1 MSVEYIKE
9 GKVATFKLNSPQTMN
24 ALDLTALEEF
34 YLALRDFQ
42 DDDNLWVGII
52 TGTGNEAFCSGID
65 ITRSLNKSHN
75 SRPLPPTLMKG
86 LEITKPLI
94 ASINGLALGGG
105 FEIVL
110 ACDLRIASDNATFG
124 MPEVKLGYLPNWG
137 GTQRLTRQI
146 SFCQAAEILLTGKT
160 IDAVEAY
167 RMGLIN
173 SVVVKDKLASSVK
186 ELAADICN
194 VAPLAVR
201 AIKEA
206 MIKGA
211 DISFVEALNLESA
224 LATYL
229 SNTEDFNEG
238 IKAFQENRQPYF
250 KAH

>member
-1 MSVEYIKE
+1 LSVDYIKE

-24 ALDLTALEEF
+24 ALDLTALNEF
-34 YLALRDFQ
+34 YLALRDFH
-42 DDDNLWVGII
+42 DDDNLWIGII
-52 TGTGNEAFCSGID
+52 TGTGEEAFCSGINID
-65 ITRSLNKSHN
+65 LTLNKGHN
-75 SRPLPPTLMKG
+75 SQPLPPTLMKG
-86 LEITKPLI
+86 LEIAKPLI
-94 ASINGLALGGG
+94 ASVNGLALGGG

-110 ACDLRIASDNATFG
+110 ACDIRIASDNATFG

-137 GTQRLTRQI
+137 GTQRLARQI
-146 SFCQAAEILLTGKT
+146 SFCHAAEILLTGNT
-160 IDAVEAY
+160 FDAHEAY

-173 SVVVKDKLASSVK
+173 RVVTKDKLASNVK
-186 ELAADICN
+186 EWAADICN

-229 SNTEDFNEG
+229 SNTEDFHEG
-238 IKAFQENRQPYF
+238 IKAFQEKRKPHF
-250 KAH
+250 KAC